1 MDREELL
8 KEAKRRF
15 PVGCTFYPVIDANTW
30 GLSSRTQEEECY
42 FYEDTTRNTG
52 TWIIG
57 SWNIRTPDGVWAKI
71 ATHPNGIMTKEQK
84 SKILQL
90 IKEI

>member
-1 MDREELL
+1 MKSKEELL

-15 PVGCTFYPVIDANTW
+15 PIGCTYYPVIDNNSW
-30 GLSSRTQEEECY
+30 GPTPRKQEKECY
-42 FYEDTTRNTG
+42 FYEYEG

-57 SWNIRTPDGVWAKI
+57 SYNIQTPDGVWAKVI
-71 ATHPNGIMTKEQK
+71 SYPTTITKEQK

>member
-15 PVGCTFYPVIDANTW
+15 PKGCRVMPVGDNDGDYIYTLRYNETTFVSPPDDNMIIFGDCGFVMLY
-30 GLSSRTQEEECY
+30 SH
-42 FYEDTTRNTG
+42 G
-52 TWIIG
+52 TW
-57 SWNIRTPDGVWAKI
+57 AKVI
-71 ATHPNGIMTKEQK
+71 SYPHTITKEQK